1 MENSVTLAHFAFLTN
16 KKNSLLIALFVA
28 AIVHI
33 TLVIGLN
40 FSTKQPE
47 KINKSI
53 DITLVNPLVSSVPE
67 KPDFLAQENQ
77 LGAGEVAKKQE
88 APTQNVSSK
97 QMIQEQPI
105 KKIAPEKFA
114 PEIQTLFFLTNH
126 LSFKNLGSKKWDKV
140 SPPQKT
146 VLKLIRE

>member
-88 APTQNVSSK
+88 APMQNVSSK

-105 KKIAPEKFA
+105 KKIAPEKSK
-114 PEIQTLFFLTNH
+114 PKIVQKTITQQ
-126 LSFKNLGSKKWDKV
+126 KSKKTVVTNTKV
-140 SPPQKT
+140 AEVSDE
-146 VLKLIRE
+146 R